1 MCKEERT
8 MTSAK
13 WITGTCLSLLMIGAF
28 AIDAR
33 AQQPPAPP
41 SAVETPQTPSTPAPL
56 PTPTPPVPRT
66 EYGGQPTQ
74 TPPTNSQIDTRTEP
88 RPAGESRG
96 FLGVDPTL
104 AMVLGAVVLI
114 VVIIGLVSMSRRTD
128 EVHDTTP
135 HDTTR
140 RHQI

>member
-1 MCKEERT
+1 

-13 WITGTCLSLLMIGAF
+13 WITGTCLSLLLIGASAF
-28 AIDAR
+28 DAR

-41 SAVETPQTPSTPAPL
+41 SAVETPQTPESPARPST

-66 EYGGQPTQ
+66 EYGGQPAQ
-74 TPPTNSQIDTRTEP
+74 APPTNSQIDTRAEP

-104 AMVLGAVVLI
+104 AMVLGAVLLI

-128 EVHDTTP
+128 EVRDTTP
-135 HDTTR
+135 RDTPR